1 MKIVTIVG
9 ARPQFIKAAAVSRAI
24 SRYNQKASDVSDRLQ
39 EVTIHTGQHYDHN
52 MSEVFFRELEIPEP
66 DINLEVGSGSH
77 GQQTGQILMSIE
89 KVMLSEKPDR
99 IIVYGDTNSTLA
111 GALAAVKLHI
121 PVAHVEAGLRSF
133 NRVMPEEHNRV
144 LTDHCSDLLFCPTK
158 VSVENLK
165 NEGIIS
171 GVHQVGDVMYD
182 SVLYNVKLAEQKSKI
197 LEKLKLEPR
206 SYALATVHRAEN
218 TNDSNRLRSIF
229 KAFEQISSDGLPVII
244 PLHPRT
250 RKIIS
255 EYGLS
260 LKYVQTIEPVS
271 YLDMLLLEKYSKMI
285 LTDSGGVQ
293 KEAFWMKVPC
303 ITLRDETEWIE
314 TVEAGWNSVVGS
326 DSSRIKEAVRMA
338 QPGSKL
344 KKVYGNGK
352 ASQKIVEIV
361 KTISGTSL

>member
-1 MKIVTIVG
+1 
-9 ARPQFIKAAAVSRAI
+9 
-24 SRYNQKASDVSDRLQ
+24 
-39 EVTIHTGQHYDHN
+39 
-52 MSEVFFRELEIPEP
+52 
-66 DINLEVGSGSH
+66 
-77 GQQTGQILMSIE
+77 
-89 KVMLSEKPDR
+89 
-99 IIVYGDTNSTLA
+99 
-111 GALAAVKLHI
+111 
-121 PVAHVEAGLRSF
+121 
-133 NRVMPEEHNRV
+133 
-144 LTDHCSDLLFCPTK
+144 
-158 VSVENLK
+158 
-165 NEGIIS
+165 
-171 GVHQVGDVMYD
+171 MYD
-182 SVLYNVKLAEQKSKI
+182 SVLHNVKLAEQKSKI
-197 LEKLKLEPR
+197 LEKLKLEPG

-218 TNDSNRLRSIF
+218 TDDSHQLRSIF
-229 KAFEQISSDGLPVII
+229 EAFEQISSDGLPVII

-303 ITLRDETEWIE
+303 ITLRYETEWIE

-326 DSSRIKEAVRMA
+326 DSSRIKEAVRVA

-352 ASQKIVEIV
+352 ASQKIVEII
-361 KTISGTSL
+361 KTINRKSR